1 MLLLVSLS
9 PQVAFVGSKI
19 ENAVN
24 VRLSDR
30 YTVGLSIFEQNPQM
44 SFRQLSSKM
53 TTKRQQQQLTK
64 EAKQNKKREKYQSIR
79 ASHEWTGGRTQLF
92 INKTLLLK
100 IV

>member
-24 VRLSDR
+24 VRLSDS
-30 YTVGLSIFEQNPQM
+30 YTVGLSIFEQNQQM

-64 EAKQNKKREKYQSIR
+64 EAKQNKKTERSIR
-79 ASHEWTGGRTQLF
+79 ALEHRMNGRADGRNFFL
-92 INKTLLLK
+92 
-100 IV
+100 

>member
-24 VRLSDR
+24 VRLSDS

-64 EAKQNKKREKYQSIR
+64 EAKQNKKPREVSE
-79 ASHEWTGGRTQLF
+79 H
-92 INKTLLLK
+92 
-100 IV
+100 